1 MPATET
7 IADAEALFERGPVR
21 YFEGEKTVK
30 VDLNDLAGDTEYN
43 LYVAVRNINPLV
55 YSDLASEVIDTH
67 VPYTE
72 MITLESVGLTSF
84 SYHIMKP
91 EGVTKY
97 KHVCLSKS
105 DYDYIVSLIGGSLHS
120 YVSAFGAEAT
130 EDQTYNFDTT
140 FFDIVDFRQDIYSD
154 MEFIIIAGEVDENGQ
169 VAESAVKSLLF
180 KTKKAGVAPYDFEV
194 SVGNIGSM
202 TADIAIEPEEG
213 IERFRYLVASR
224 ADFDYTAF
232 EGEASVRRMIIGH
245 WDDLTNESTK
255 AITVNATGLKPNTE
269 YQVGIVG
276 FDKELREKVLL
287 YDFTT
292 GEPTGPKPTLAVETQ
307 TVETPWN
314 KAAFK
319 VNATYAVAMTAGVF
333 PKGSI
338 DEVLGR
344 PGNEN
349 LTAGDVIYNNGTQLT
364 EQEVAAAMS
373 EEGLVIESGE
383 LLPNT
388 EYEFGVYATNAEGVG
403 VSEIVEFTT
412 LYRRSKAGSCVR
424 SCPAN
429 TLRRPKTATVI
440 RSLSPLPSLRV

>member
-338 DEVLGR
+338 DEVLG
-344 PGNEN
+344 
-349 LTAGDVIYNNGTQLT
+349 L
-364 EQEVAAAMS
+364 
-373 EEGLVIESGE
+373 
-383 LLPNT
+383 
-388 EYEFGVYATNAEGVG
+388 
-403 VSEIVEFTT
+403 
-412 LYRRSKAGSCVR
+412 
-424 SCPAN
+424 
-429 TLRRPKTATVI
+429 
-440 RSLSPLPSLRV
+440 SLIHI

>member
-1 MPATET
+1 MPAAET

-202 TADIAIEPEEG
+202 
-213 IERFRYLVASR
+213 
-224 ADFDYTAF
+224 
-232 EGEASVRRMIIGH
+232 
-245 WDDLTNESTK
+245 
-255 AITVNATGLKPNTE
+255 
-269 YQVGIVG
+269 
-276 FDKELREKVLL
+276 
-287 YDFTT
+287 
-292 GEPTGPKPTLAVETQ
+292 
-307 TVETPWN
+307 
-314 KAAFK
+314 
-319 VNATYAVAMTAGVF
+319 
-333 PKGSI
+333 
-338 DEVLGR
+338 R
-344 PGNEN
+344 P
-349 LTAGDVIYNNGTQLT
+349 I
-364 EQEVAAAMS
+364 
-373 EEGLVIESGE
+373 
-383 LLPNT
+383 
-388 EYEFGVYATNAEGVG
+388 
-403 VSEIVEFTT
+403 
-412 LYRRSKAGSCVR
+412 
-424 SCPAN
+424 
-429 TLRRPKTATVI
+429 
-440 RSLSPLPSLRV
+440 LPSSRRRESSVSAIWLLLGQISIIPLSRERLPCVA

>member
-1 MPATET
+1 MPAAET
-7 IADAEALFERGPVR
+7 IADAEALFERGPVH
-21 YFEGEKTVK
+21 YFEGEKTAK
-30 VDLNDLAGDTEYN
+30 VDLNDLVGDTEYN

-91 EGVTKY
+91 EGVAKY

-105 DYDYIVSLIGGSLHS
+105 DYDYIVSLIGSSLHA

-276 FDKELREKVLL
+276 FTTSRRESLQARNRLWPSKHRLSKLRG
-287 YDFTT
+287 T
-292 GEPTGPKPTLAVETQ
+292 
-307 TVETPWN
+307 
-314 KAAFK
+314 
-319 VNATYAVAMTAGVF
+319 
-333 PKGSI
+333 
-338 DEVLGR
+338 R
-344 PGNEN
+344 P
-349 LTAGDVIYNNGTQLT
+349 L
-364 EQEVAAAMS
+364 S
-373 EEGLVIESGE
+373 
-383 LLPNT
+383 
-388 EYEFGVYATNAEGVG
+388 
-403 VSEIVEFTT
+403 
-412 LYRRSKAGSCVR
+412 RSMR
-424 SCPAN
+424 
-429 TLRRPKTATVI
+429 LMR
-440 RSLSPLPSLRV
+440 